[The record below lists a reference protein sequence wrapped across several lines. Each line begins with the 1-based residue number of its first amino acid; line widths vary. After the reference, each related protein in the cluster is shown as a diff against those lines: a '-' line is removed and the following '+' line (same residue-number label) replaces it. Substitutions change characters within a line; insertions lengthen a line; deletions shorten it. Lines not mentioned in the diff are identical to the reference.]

1 MAEYKISDTQLEAE
15 WVKDNIFRIYHCS
28 NCKNTHRIEKT
39 TELTLYCSKCGF
51 KMKNPQWVK
60 VEYDYGW

>member
-15 WVKDNIFRIYHCS
+15 WVKDNIFRLYYCS

-39 TELTLYCSKCGF
+39 TKLTLYCGNCGF

>member
-1 MAEYKISDTQLEAE
+1 MAEYKVSDTQLEAE
-15 WVKDNIFRIYHCS
+15 WIKDNIFRLYHCS
-28 NCKNTHRIEKT
+28 NCKNTHSIEKT
-39 TELTLYCSKCGF
+39 TELTPYCGKCGF